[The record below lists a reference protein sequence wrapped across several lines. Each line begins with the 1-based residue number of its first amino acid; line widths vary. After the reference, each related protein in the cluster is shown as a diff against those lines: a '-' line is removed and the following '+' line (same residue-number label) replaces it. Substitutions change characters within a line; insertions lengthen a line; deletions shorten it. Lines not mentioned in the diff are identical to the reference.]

1 MELITVLNK
10 NNVVEIK
17 GYEELQAIVDRAI
30 TESKRTG
37 PIESNFE
44 LTKVKGDRTNIRK
57 AKDIIATFRKETYKQ
72 YLGEFEEKCKVL
84 ERQLDSADKELK
96 EFADTYTNKNKK
108 PTYIITIKTED
119 YKFCNEI
126 VKIVNQ
132 KGLAAKVEEK

>member
-1 MELITVLNK
+1 MELITILNK

-17 GYEELQAIVDRAI
+17 GYEELQAIVERAI
-30 TESKRTG
+30 TESKRTE

-84 ERQLDSADKELK
+84 EKELDSADKELK
-96 EFADTYTNKNKK
+96 EFVDSYTKKDKK

-119 YKFCNEI
+119 NKVRDEI
-126 VKIVNQ
+126 VKIVNE
-132 KGLAAKVEEK
+132 KGLVAKVEEK